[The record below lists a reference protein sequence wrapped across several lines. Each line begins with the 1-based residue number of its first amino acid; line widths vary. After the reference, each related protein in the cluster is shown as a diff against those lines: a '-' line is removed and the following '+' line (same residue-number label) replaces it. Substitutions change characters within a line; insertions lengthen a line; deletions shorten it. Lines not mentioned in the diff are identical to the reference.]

1 MTRRIASSFLS
12 RRVAH
17 RTSLSARLPP
27 SEEPAQAASSWRRS
41 SLLDKVSVF
50 FFLFLV
56 RGFDYLSFFFD
67 LFWLWLRVYDLLGLA
82 SVSPVL
88 RPAAGGPLCGIFRV
102 RDSVLA

>member
-41 SLLDKVSVF
+41 SLLDKLSVF
-50 FFLFLV
+50 LPFLV
-56 RGFDYLSFFFD
+56 RGFGYLSLFLD